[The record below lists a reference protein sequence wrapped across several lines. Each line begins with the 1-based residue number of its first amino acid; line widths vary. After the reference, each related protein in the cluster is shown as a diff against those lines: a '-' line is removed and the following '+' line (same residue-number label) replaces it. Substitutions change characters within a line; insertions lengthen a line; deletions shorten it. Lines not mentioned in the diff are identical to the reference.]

1 MASSSALGSSG
12 TSALSK
18 AGGAA
23 ASTGKSKA
31 STPPS
36 KNANPPA
43 EKRSAAPAPPPS
55 PPPAS
60 NTNSLSGSSL
70 SGSTGTLNDN
80 SSYGE
85 SERSYSYSRNSAD
98 GYSISSEGR
107 SITTEGTTSLV
118 NHLVNAFGSDE
129 PGSASSQSC
138 QTSSCDSSS
147 DCGTY
152 SEKRSE
158 HFSARTEKQFDELDI
173 ARDQLT
179 TAQDKVERVLD
190 DAIEAKMN
198 HQRPLP
204 EKAVKK
210 AEKDQ
215 ERLIQAEG
223 RLDRATAHVAEKQ
236 ETRRQAQGQFE
247 LERRAAEDRLMQKF
261 DGAGPE
267 LRREILKKFRP
278 QINKDAL
285 SRNNPG
291 QLEEAARWFVKSDSR
306 AELLRREGC
315 ERARQEGEVCTTE
328 EELNGNHQHQP
339 LAPKAGKER
348 QKLAMPKQKR
358 RVEDRL
364 RTKLRGTHFQEKL
377 RDTSPAQRESLLENT
392 LKPLAALSPKA
403 ASDLGKEVNSQW
415 SRAEQFDNEVSNTD
429 IAVGQDQI
437 RRREAVD
444 RLEERIQK
452 NGSGSNSEP
461 LKRAV
466 DKLDSGFVRQTR
478 DVLEHMDP
486 GAVRCD
492 LDLERTL
499 GRSAAAVKEDLERAV
514 ARGGEPAAR
523 ARSTVKQLNKAVQR
537 TRVLGFQETRV
548 SGFALTGPNL
558 GHTYALTG
566 GSRNSSSNFRP
577 APLINDL

>member
-1 MASSSALGSSG
+1 MSSSSGLSSSG

-18 AGGAA
+18 AAGAA

-36 KNANPPA
+36 KTVNPPA
-43 EKRSAAPAPPPS
+43 EKKSAAPAPAPS

-60 NTNSLSGSSL
+60 NTNSLSGTSL
-70 SGSTGTLNDN
+70 NGGTGTLNDN

-85 SERSYSYSRNSAD
+85 GERSYSYSQNSAD
-98 GYSISSEGR
+98 GYSLSSEGR

-118 NHLVNAFGSDE
+118 NHLVNAFGSDDS
-129 PGSASSQSC
+129 GNTSQSC
-138 QTSSCDSSS
+138 QTSSCDNTS

-158 HFSARTEKQFDELDI
+158 HFSERTEKQFDELDI

-190 DAIEAKMN
+190 EAIEAKMN
-198 HQRPLP
+198 HQKPVP

-215 ERLIQAEG
+215 ERLIQSEG
-223 RLDRATAHVAEKQ
+223 RLDRATAHLADKQ
-236 ETRRQAQGQFE
+236 EMRRQARGQFE
-247 LERRAAEDRLMQKF
+247 LERRAAEDRLMQRF
-261 DGAGPE
+261 DGASPE

-278 QINKDAL
+278 QINKDAV

-315 ERARQEGEVCTTE
+315 ERAQQEGQVCAAE
-328 EELNGNHQHQP
+328 EDLNGNHQHQP
-339 LAPKAGKER
+339 LAPKAGKEQ

-358 RVEDRL
+358 RMEDRL

-377 RDTSPAQRESLLENT
+377 RDTNPAQRESLLENT

-415 SRAEQFDNEVSNTD
+415 SRAEQFENEVSNTD

-537 TRVLGFQETRV
+537 TRVLGFQETRA
-548 SGFALTGPNL
+548 SNPALTGPNL
-558 GHTYALTG
+558 GGAYALTG
-566 GSRNSSSNFRP
+566 GSRNGSSNFRP
-577 APLINDL
+577 APLITSA